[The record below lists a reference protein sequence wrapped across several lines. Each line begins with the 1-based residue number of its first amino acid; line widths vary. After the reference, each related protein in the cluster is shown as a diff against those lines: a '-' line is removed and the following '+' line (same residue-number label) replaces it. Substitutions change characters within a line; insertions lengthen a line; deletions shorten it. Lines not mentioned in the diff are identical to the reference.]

1 MEKQVPVCTV
11 RKKIGAN
18 FNFHEYLLLGRS
30 ESHISLT
37 FPPHQQIFMEI
48 AIFAEFFLAVNECIS
63 YCISYIAAFYRWHF

>member
-11 RKKIGAN
+11 RKMIGAN

-37 FPPHQQIFMEI
+37 FPPHKQIFMEI
-48 AIFAEFFLAVNECIS
+48 EILLVTLTHLILW
-63 YCISYIAAFYRWHF
+63 IDVPTRG